1 MSARPVVYLG
11 PSARPEAVLRHL
23 PDAVLRP
30 PIKRGDLHRDRLLR
44 FSVFVVID
52 GVFAQEEALS
62 PREVVDVIAD
72 GGRFVGAASM
82 GALRAADCAPAGAL
96 GVGAVYRLFRRR
108 VISSEDEVAV
118 TFLPGVGAVTLS
130 LVSIRWALHR
140 GWRRGA
146 LSRARAEALFAAAQA
161 LPYTERTWQRIC
173 AAAPDGPR

>member
-1 MSARPVVYLG
+1 MAAVSARPVVYLG

-72 GGRFVGAASM
+72 GG
-82 GALRAADCAPAGAL
+82 
-96 GVGAVYRLFRRR
+96 
-108 VISSEDEVAV
+108 
-118 TFLPGVGAVTLS
+118 
-130 LVSIRWALHR
+130 
-140 GWRRGA
+140 
-146 LSRARAEALFAAAQA
+146 
-161 LPYTERTWQRIC
+161 
-173 AAAPDGPR
+173 